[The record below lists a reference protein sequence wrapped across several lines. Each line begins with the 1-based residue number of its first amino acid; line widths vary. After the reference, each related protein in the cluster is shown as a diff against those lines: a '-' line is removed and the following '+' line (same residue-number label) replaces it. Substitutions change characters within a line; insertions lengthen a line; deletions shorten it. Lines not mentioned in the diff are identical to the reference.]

1 MGTICIHDKKV
12 QFKYNKNSFDKMSSK
27 SLFDDLKKSVK
38 VLSPEQLK
46 ESRNPL
52 YTYLI

>member
-1 MGTICIHDKKV
+1 MGTIGINNKKS
-12 QFKYNKNSFDKMSSK
+12 QKNIDKNSLTTMSSN
-27 SLFDDLKKSVK
+27 SLLNDLKKSVK
-38 VLSPEQLK
+38 VLSSDQLK